1 MIGYSEFKSSPL
13 NSSGFLPEQLGLTTV
28 IKILVPIPFDL
39 DLTFESSSV
48 LLNSKLGLHV
58 GKGSLTND
66 KK

>member
-39 DLTFESSSV
+39 DLTFESSSDK
-48 LLNSKLGLHV
+48 NDFN
-58 GKGSLTND
+58 TNYQENTQMQAAAC
-66 KK
+66 